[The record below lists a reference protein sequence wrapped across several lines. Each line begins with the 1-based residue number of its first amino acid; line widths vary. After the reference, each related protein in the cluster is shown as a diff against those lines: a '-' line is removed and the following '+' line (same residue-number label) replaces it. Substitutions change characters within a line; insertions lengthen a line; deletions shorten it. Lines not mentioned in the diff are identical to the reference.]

1 MFKKTLLAVAVASL
15 ASTSAFAMDLSVT
28 ENGVKAFDANVVAA
42 QTKQDVLDKTTLQ
55 AVVDIRFDNSG
66 TEKELKNAGELI
78 IRLTGDAQFNPEK
91 ISALLST
98 STFTVPGAPT
108 LDEAEFTSAIRVATA
123 GTAADLNDT
132 IVNDAIDVTPLL
144 STGAELAKVFKL
156 DFANNVASIRYELD
170 SNNQRLSIKLA
181 DEVTT
186 DQHIRVNF
194 DFDRPVLGQA
204 FKLISGSTSQV
215 RMSIGALQNQSFTAD
230 PKSTPVL
237 FKTENLFKLTQEN
250 LDGEDATALVSET
263 YTQWETKD
271 AQNHGVF
278 RDVKF
283 FNNTTKQNIQHQHIK
298 LSLVG
303 DFAGI
308 ATKDGKLVD
317 DSGAVT
323 PWTVANGVA
332 SVTYSSITAGN
343 SNFSGNENEK
353 SYSGE
358 TLELPKFIIDAENE
372 KGLEAQSFAL
382 KVEVTDNATFN
393 PYVQQIGNAFVVV
406 RDGMKFDTVTT
417 GTSAQNVIYIRDVSK
432 TLPAEGGKIF
442 VTITE
447 YDAHEL
453 ENGGKGTDLITR
465 AILPTRLPSNGAV
478 TLTPA
483 GIAEALGVATTPARQ
498 ARFFFEIE
506 TNQGEAA
513 VKKQTSEGVDIQTG
527 RKQDVTDFTL

>member
-15 ASTSAFAMDLSVT
+15 ASTSAFAMDLTVT
-28 ENGVKAFDANVVAA
+28 KDGAAAFSTNVIAV
-42 QTKQDVLDKTTLQ
+42 QTKQEVLDKTTLEG
-55 AVVDIRFDNSG
+55 VIDVRFDNSG
-66 TEKELKNAGELI
+66 VEKELKDAGELI
-78 IRLTGDAQFNPEK
+78 LRLTGDAQFNPEK
-91 ISALLST
+91 VAALLS
-98 STFTVPGAPT
+98 VQGAADIAT
-108 LDEAEFTSAIRVATA
+108 ADFTSALQAVV
-123 GTAADLNDT
+123 GADSA
-132 IVNDAIDVTPLL
+132 AIDDVNL
-144 STGAELAKVFKL
+144 SNLGEELEKIFKI
-156 DFANNVASIRYELD
+156 DFANNVASIRYSLD

-181 DEVTT
+181 DTV
-186 DQHIRVNF
+186 DPANLLRVRF
-194 DFDRPVLGQA
+194 DFTKPVLGQA
-204 FKLISGSTSQV
+204 FRLTSGTTSQV
-215 RMSIGALQNQSFTAD
+215 RMTVGALQNQSFTAD
-230 PKSTPVL
+230 PQPTPVL
-237 FKTENLFKLTQEN
+237 FKTDNLFKVTQTN
-250 LDGEDATALVSET
+250 LVDGKDATALVSET
-263 YTQWETKD
+263 YTKWATTD

-278 RDVKF
+278 RGVTF
-283 FNNTTKQNIQHQHIK
+283 FNNSTKQNIQHQHVK

-303 DFAGI
+303 DFTGI
-308 ATKDGKLVD
+308 ATKNGKLVD
-317 DSGAVT
+317 DAGAET
-323 PWTVANGVA
+323 KWSVANGTA
-332 SVTYSSITAGN
+332 SVTYSSLTAAN
-343 SNFSGNENEK
+343 DNFPGTDNDPA
-353 SYSGE
+353 YAGVA
-358 TLELPKFIIDAENE
+358 LDLPKFIIDENND

-382 KVEVTDNATFN
+382 KVEVIDNATFN
-393 PYVQQIGNAFVVV
+393 PYAQQIGNAFVVV

-417 GTSAQNVIYIRDVSK
+417 GTTAQNVIYIRDVSK

-465 AILPTRLPSNGAV
+465 AVLPTRLPSNGAV